1 MKIPNEFANRMKNI
15 IPNYDE
21 FISELDNDSVKGI
34 NVNTNKISISD
45 FKKIFPY
52 QIKKM
57 PYSNNSF
64 YLEENVKF
72 GNHPYHHAGLFYSQ
86 DPGACMPVNAITIKD
101 DYKGMYDS
109 KNISLAVKSDRANGY
124 YIIIKPNQSG
134 SFKGVTLGP
143 DDTPKGALLE
153 NNDDTKDTGN
163 ILTSNISSSGEISA
177 PSSAVSTGGKKVTT
191 KKSS

>member
-1 MKIPNEFANRMKNI
+1 MKKNKKGFTLIELLAVIVILGI
-15 IPNYDE
+15 IITIVVSNVVKYINQARTGSYKDAY
-21 FISELDNDSVKGI
+21 SVIMKGI
-34 NVNTNKISISD
+34 QTQLMANEMKDSATIELCDDEDADSSKYCS
-45 FKKIFPY
+45 
-52 QIKKM
+52 
-57 PYSNNSF
+57 
-64 YLEENVKF
+64 
-72 GNHPYHHAGLFYSQ
+72 
-86 DPGACMPVNAITIKD
+86 IKD

>member
-52 QIKKM
+52 QIKKI

-101 DYKGMYDS
+101 DYKVLDLCASPGGKSIQIAQKLKNGFLVANEYDKKRS
-109 KNISLAVKSDRANGY
+109 
-124 YIIIKPNQSG
+124 
-134 SFKGVTLGP
+134 
-143 DDTPKGALLE
+143 
-153 NNDDTKDTGN
+153 N
-163 ILTSNISSSGEISA
+163 ILYSNIERMGLTNVI
-177 PSSAVSTGGKKVTT
+177 VTN
-191 KKSS
+191 SDVESLE